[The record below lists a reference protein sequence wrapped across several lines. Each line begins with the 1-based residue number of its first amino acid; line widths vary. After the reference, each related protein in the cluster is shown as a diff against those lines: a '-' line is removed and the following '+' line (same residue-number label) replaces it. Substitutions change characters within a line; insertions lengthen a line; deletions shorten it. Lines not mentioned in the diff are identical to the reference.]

1 MADSEW
7 PATVNGHVPAVA
19 AGTVV
24 FDALTVASL
33 VLVNVQLTSSPGC
46 GVTVT
51 FLVAR
56 SLTTLAAAVPVH
68 VTSVSWNVPA
78 PDALAPSTRS
88 TGLPGVTVSVLVD

>member
-24 FDALTVASL
+24 FDALTVACL
-33 VLVNVQLTSSPGC
+33 VLVNVQLTSSPAC

-51 FLVAR
+51 LLLAT
-56 SLTTLAAAVPVH
+56 SLTTLAAAVPVQLIA
-68 VTSVSWNVPA
+68 VRTKVPV
-78 PDALAPSTRS
+78 PDAFAPSTRS
-88 TGLPGVTVSVLVD
+88 TAPPGVTVSAVVD